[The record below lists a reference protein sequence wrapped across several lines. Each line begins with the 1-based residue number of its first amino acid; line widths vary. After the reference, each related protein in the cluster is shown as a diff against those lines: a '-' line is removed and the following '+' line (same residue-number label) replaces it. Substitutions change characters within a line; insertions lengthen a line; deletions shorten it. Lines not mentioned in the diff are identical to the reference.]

1 MPQLQLPMFPVGV
14 TPITSLLAFIKE
26 DGNIIYFNG
35 SLPVFSHAEEDTQSF
50 RMITAQFCVN
60 GHTQQA
66 EIARAFGVTS
76 ISVKRSVKLYREEG
90 ARGFYKQKNRRGATI
105 LTPEVIEQVQQL
117 LSEHE
122 EVADIA
128 SKLNIKADTL
138 SKAIRAGRLHKP
150 VKKKDPDNLVTS
162 KSERSSAD
170 RAALMGVGAQDV
182 MGRVAASI
190 GDLESV
196 APEFQPVLDVPNGG
210 VLFALPALLAMGL
223 LKYTEQFFKLPKGY
237 YGLDSLFLLLAFM
250 ALTRLKSIESLRYC
264 APGEWGKLLGLDR
277 IPEART
283 LRVKVQKLSEEC
295 QAKNWSAEM
304 CSYWMESAPE
314 QAGVLYID
322 GHVRVYNGQQTQLPK
337 HHVAR
342 QKLCLRAT
350 TDYWVNAMDGQPFMV
365 VNKAVDPGMIKVIEN
380 DILPELAARV
390 PAQAERT
397 AAATKPYPH
406 KFTLVFDREGYSPE
420 FMARMK
426 ARQVAVLTYHKY
438 PGDDW
443 SETEFSEYTLTLPT
457 GETTQVKLA
466 ERGVCLSN
474 KLWVRE
480 IRKLTERGHQ
490 TSILATDYQA
500 DLTLIGARMFARWC
514 QENYFKYMREHY
526 GLDKLADYSVE
537 TITEPTQVVNPVYR
551 DLDGKVRSQV
561 GKLNRMLANFGAMHF
576 EGTLDDEKI
585 SSFIQQK
592 ADLNEAIEQQK
603 NAVEMLKKTRKE
615 TPHHIDVKDL
625 PEDQKFKQL
634 STQSKHLVDTIK
646 MTAYRA
652 ETAMANSLRG
662 NMSHPDEVRTLLCA
676 LYKTEAD
683 LLPDLEKQTLTIRLH
698 HLANVMSDNVIEK
711 LCTELN
717 ATETRF
723 PRTNL
728 RMVFKVGSI

>member
-1 MPQLQLPMFPVGV
+1 
-14 TPITSLLAFIKE
+14 
-26 DGNIIYFNG
+26 
-35 SLPVFSHAEEDTQSF
+35 
-50 RMITAQFCVN
+50 
-60 GHTQQA
+60 
-66 EIARAFGVTS
+66 
-76 ISVKRSVKLYREEG
+76 
-90 ARGFYKQKNRRGATI
+90 
-105 LTPEVIEQVQQL
+105 
-117 LSEHE
+117 
-122 EVADIA
+122 
-128 SKLNIKADTL
+128 
-138 SKAIRAGRLHKP
+138 
-150 VKKKDPDNLVTS
+150 
-162 KSERSSAD
+162 
-170 RAALMGVGAQDV
+170 MGVGAQDV

-196 APEFQPVLDVPNGG
+196 APQFQPVLDVPNGG

-283 LRVKVQKLSEEC
+283 LRVKVQALSEDN
-295 QAKNWSAEM
+295 QAKSWSAEL
-304 CSYWMESAPE
+304 CRYWMESAPE

-322 GHVRVYNGQQTQLPK
+322 GHVRVYNGHQTQLPK

-380 DILPELAARV
+380 DILPELASRV

-397 AAATKPYPH
+397 AASTQPFPH

-426 ARQVAVLTYHKY
+426 AKQVAVLTYHKY

-443 SETEFSEYTLTLPT
+443 SETEFSEHTLILPT
-457 GETTQVKLA
+457 GETTRAKLA

-480 IRKLTERGHQ
+480 IRKLTESGHQ
-490 TSILATDYQA
+490 TAILSTDYQS
-500 DLTLIGARMFARWC
+500 DLTLIGAKMFARWC
-514 QENYFKYMREHY
+514 QENYFKYMRTHY

-561 GKLNRMLANFGAMHF
+561 GKLGRMMANFGAMHF
-576 EGTLDDEKI
+576 EGTLDDEQI
-585 SSFIQQK
+585 SPFMQQK
-592 ADLNEAIEQQK
+592 AELNEAIEQQK

-615 TPHHIDVKDL
+615 TPRHIDVNDL

-652 ETAMANSLRG
+652 ETAMANSLRKT
-662 NMSHPDEVRTLLCA
+662 MSDPDEVRTLLCA

-683 LLPDLEKQTLTIRLH
+683 LLPDLETQTLTIRLH

>member
-1 MPQLQLPMFPVGV
+1 
-14 TPITSLLAFIKE
+14 
-26 DGNIIYFNG
+26 
-35 SLPVFSHAEEDTQSF
+35 
-50 RMITAQFCVN
+50 
-60 GHTQQA
+60 
-66 EIARAFGVTS
+66 
-76 ISVKRSVKLYREEG
+76 
-90 ARGFYKQKNRRGATI
+90 
-105 LTPEVIEQVQQL
+105 
-117 LSEHE
+117 
-122 EVADIA
+122 
-128 SKLNIKADTL
+128 
-138 SKAIRAGRLHKP
+138 
-150 VKKKDPDNLVTS
+150 
-162 KSERSSAD
+162 
-170 RAALMGVGAQDV
+170 MGVGAQDV

-196 APEFQPVLDVPNGG
+196 APEFQAVLDVPHGG

-283 LRVKVQKLSEEC
+283 LRNKVQLLSHDKT
-295 QAKNWSAEM
+295 QAKGWSAEL
-304 CSYWMESAPE
+304 CRYWMELAPE

-322 GHVRVYNGQQTQLPK
+322 GHVRVYNGHQTQLPK

-365 VNKAVDPGMIKVIEN
+365 INKAVDPGMIKVIED
-380 DILPELAARV
+380 DILPELEARV
-390 PAQAERT
+390 PDQAKRT
-397 AAATKPYPH
+397 TAATKPYPH
-406 KFTLVFDREGYSPE
+406 KLTLVFDREGYSPDL
-420 FMARMK
+420 MARMK
-426 ARQVAVLTYHKY
+426 AKQVAVLTYHKY

-443 SETEFSEYTLTLPT
+443 SETEFSEHLLTLPT
-457 GETTQVKLA
+457 GQTTHVKLA

-490 TSILATDYQA
+490 TAILATDYQA
-500 DLTLIGARMFARWC
+500 DLTFIGARMFARWC

-526 GLDKLADYSVE
+526 SLDKLAGYSVE
-537 TITEPTQVVNPVYR
+537 TIADPTQVVNPAYR
-551 DLDGKVRSQV
+551 DLDGQV
-561 GKLNRMLANFGAMHF
+561 KSKQGKLNRMLASFGAMHY
-576 EGTLDDEKI
+576 EGTLDDEKLGP
-585 SSFIQQK
+585 FLHKK
-592 ADLNEAIEQQK
+592 ATLQEEIEQQK
-603 NAVEMLKKTRKE
+603 SVVETLKKARKE
-615 TPHHIDVKDL
+615 TLHHIDVNDL

-652 ETAMANSLRG
+652 ETAMANSLRETL
-662 NMSHPDEVRTLLCA
+662 SHPDEARTLLRA
-676 LYKTEAD
+676 LYQTEAD

-711 LCTELN
+711 FCSEIN

>member
-1 MPQLQLPMFPVGV
+1 
-14 TPITSLLAFIKE
+14 
-26 DGNIIYFNG
+26 
-35 SLPVFSHAEEDTQSF
+35 
-50 RMITAQFCVN
+50 
-60 GHTQQA
+60 
-66 EIARAFGVTS
+66 
-76 ISVKRSVKLYREEG
+76 
-90 ARGFYKQKNRRGATI
+90 
-105 LTPEVIEQVQQL
+105 
-117 LSEHE
+117 
-122 EVADIA
+122 
-128 SKLNIKADTL
+128 
-138 SKAIRAGRLHKP
+138 
-150 VKKKDPDNLVTS
+150 
-162 KSERSSAD
+162 
-170 RAALMGVGAQDV
+170 MGVGAQDV
-182 MGRVAASI
+182 MGRVAASV

-196 APEFQPVLDVPNGG
+196 APEFQPVLDVPHGG
-210 VLFALPALLAMGL
+210 VLFALPALLSMGL
-223 LKYTEQFFKLPKGY
+223 LKYTERFFKLPKGY

-250 ALTRLKSIESLRYC
+250 ALTRLKSIESLRYW

-283 LRVKVQKLSEEC
+283 LRNKVQLLSHDN
-295 QAKNWSAEM
+295 QAKGWSAEM

-322 GHVRVYNGQQTQLPK
+322 GHVRVYNGHQTQLPK

-380 DILPELAARV
+380 DILPELAAKV
-390 PAQAERT
+390 PAQVERT
-397 AAATKPYPH
+397 AASTKPYPH

-438 PGDDW
+438 PGEDW
-443 SETEFSEYTLTLPT
+443 LETEFHEYTLTLPT
-457 GETTQVKLA
+457 GEITQVKLA

-474 KLWVRE
+474 NLWVRE

-490 TSILATDYQA
+490 TAILATDYQA
-500 DLTLIGARMFARWC
+500 DLTLIAAWMFARWC

-585 SSFIQQK
+585 SPFMQQK
-592 ADLNEAIEQQK
+592 AELNEAIEQQK
-603 NAVEMLKKTRKE
+603 NAVEILKKTRKE
-615 TPHHIDVKDL
+615 TPHHIDVNDL

-634 STQSKHLVDTIK
+634 STQSKHLIDTIK

-652 ETAMANSLRG
+652 ETAMANNLREK
-662 NMSHPDEVRTLLCA
+662 MSHPDEVRTLLRA

-683 LLPDLEKQTLTIRLH
+683 LLPDLETQTLTIRLH

>member
-1 MPQLQLPMFPVGV
+1 
-14 TPITSLLAFIKE
+14 
-26 DGNIIYFNG
+26 
-35 SLPVFSHAEEDTQSF
+35 
-50 RMITAQFCVN
+50 
-60 GHTQQA
+60 
-66 EIARAFGVTS
+66 
-76 ISVKRSVKLYREEG
+76 
-90 ARGFYKQKNRRGATI
+90 
-105 LTPEVIEQVQQL
+105 
-117 LSEHE
+117 
-122 EVADIA
+122 
-128 SKLNIKADTL
+128 
-138 SKAIRAGRLHKP
+138 
-150 VKKKDPDNLVTS
+150 
-162 KSERSSAD
+162 
-170 RAALMGVGAQDV
+170 MGVGAQDV

-196 APEFQPVLDVPNGG
+196 TPEFQPVLDVPNGG
-210 VLFALPALLAMGL
+210 VLFALPALLTLGL
-223 LKYTEQFFKLPKGY
+223 LKYTAQFFKLPKGY

-250 ALTRLKSIESLRYC
+250 AFTRLKSVEAFRYS

-283 LRVKVQKLSEEC
+283 LRKKVQLLSHDN
-295 QAKNWSAEM
+295 QAQGWSAEL
-304 CSYWMESAPE
+304 CSYWMESAPD

-322 GHVRVYNGQQTQLPK
+322 GHVRVYNGHQTQLPK

-365 VNKAVDPGMIKVIEN
+365 VNKAVDPGLIKVIEN

-390 PAQAERT
+390 PEQAER
-397 AAATKPYPH
+397 AAASSKPFPH

-426 ARQVAVLTYHKY
+426 ARQVAILTYHKY
-438 PGDDW
+438 PGEDW
-443 SETEFSEYTLTLPT
+443 LETEFSEYTLTLPT
-457 GETTQVKLA
+457 GEITQVKLA

-480 IRKLTERGHQ
+480 IRKLTEGGHQ
-490 TSILATDYQA
+490 TAILATDYQS
-500 DLTLIGARMFARWC
+500 DLTLIGAKMFARWC

-537 TITEPTQVVNPVYR
+537 TIAEPTQVVNPDYR
-551 DLDGKVRSQV
+551 GLDGKVRSQV
-561 GKLNRMLANFGAMHF
+561 GKLGRMLANFGAMHF
-576 EGTLDDEKI
+576 EGTLDDEKLDP
-585 SSFIQQK
+585 FLHKK
-592 ADLNEAIEQQK
+592 ADLQEAIEQQK
-603 NAVEMLKKTRKE
+603 FVVEMLKKARKE

-634 STQSKHLVDTIK
+634 STQSKHLIDTIK

-652 ETAMANSLRG
+652 ETAMANSLREK
-662 NMSHPDEVRTLLCA
+662 MSHPDEVRTLLRA

-683 LLPDLEKQTLTIRLH
+683 LLPDLETQTLTIRLH

-728 RMVFKVGSI
+728 RMVFKIGSI

>member
-1 MPQLQLPMFPVGV
+1 
-14 TPITSLLAFIKE
+14 
-26 DGNIIYFNG
+26 
-35 SLPVFSHAEEDTQSF
+35 
-50 RMITAQFCVN
+50 
-60 GHTQQA
+60 
-66 EIARAFGVTS
+66 
-76 ISVKRSVKLYREEG
+76 
-90 ARGFYKQKNRRGATI
+90 
-105 LTPEVIEQVQQL
+105 
-117 LSEHE
+117 
-122 EVADIA
+122 
-128 SKLNIKADTL
+128 
-138 SKAIRAGRLHKP
+138 
-150 VKKKDPDNLVTS
+150 
-162 KSERSSAD
+162 
-170 RAALMGVGAQDV
+170 MGVGAQDV
-182 MGRVAASI
+182 MGRVAASV

-196 APEFQPVLDVPNGG
+196 APEFQPVLDVPHGG
-210 VLFALPALLAMGL
+210 VLFALPALLSMGL
-223 LKYTEQFFKLPKGY
+223 LKYTERFFKLPKGY

-250 ALTRLKSIESLRYC
+250 ALTRLKSIESLRYW

-283 LRVKVQKLSEEC
+283 LRNKVQLLSHDN
-295 QAKNWSAEM
+295 QAKGWSAEM

-322 GHVRVYNGQQTQLPK
+322 GHVRVYNGHQTQLPK

-380 DILPELAARV
+380 DILPELAAKV
-390 PAQAERT
+390 PAQVERT
-397 AAATKPYPH
+397 AASTKPYPH

-438 PGDDW
+438 PGEDW
-443 SETEFSEYTLTLPT
+443 LETEFHEYTLTLPT
-457 GETTQVKLA
+457 GEITQVKLA

-474 KLWVRE
+474 NLWVRE

-490 TSILATDYQA
+490 TAILATDYQA
-500 DLTLIGARMFARWC
+500 DLTLIAAWMFARWC

-585 SSFIQQK
+585 SPFMQQK
-592 ADLNEAIEQQK
+592 AELNEAIEQQK
-603 NAVEMLKKTRKE
+603 NAIEILKKTRKE
-615 TPHHIDVKDL
+615 TPHHIDVNDL

-634 STQSKHLVDTIK
+634 STQSKHLIDTIK

-652 ETAMANSLRG
+652 ETAMANNLREK
-662 NMSHPDEVRTLLCA
+662 MSHPDEVRTLLRA

-683 LLPDLEKQTLTIRLH
+683 LLPDLETQTLTIRLH

>member
-1 MPQLQLPMFPVGV
+1 
-14 TPITSLLAFIKE
+14 
-26 DGNIIYFNG
+26 
-35 SLPVFSHAEEDTQSF
+35 
-50 RMITAQFCVN
+50 
-60 GHTQQA
+60 
-66 EIARAFGVTS
+66 
-76 ISVKRSVKLYREEG
+76 
-90 ARGFYKQKNRRGATI
+90 
-105 LTPEVIEQVQQL
+105 
-117 LSEHE
+117 
-122 EVADIA
+122 
-128 SKLNIKADTL
+128 
-138 SKAIRAGRLHKP
+138 
-150 VKKKDPDNLVTS
+150 
-162 KSERSSAD
+162 
-170 RAALMGVGAQDV
+170 MGVGAQDV

-283 LRVKVQKLSEEC
+283 LRNKVQLLSYDN
-295 QAKNWSAEM
+295 QAKGWSAEL
-304 CSYWMESAPE
+304 CRYWLELAPE

-322 GHVRVYNGQQTQLPK
+322 GHVRVYNGHQTQLPK

-365 VNKAVDPGMIKVIEN
+365 VNKVVDPGMIKVIEN

-397 AAATKPYPH
+397 AASTRPYPH
-406 KFTLVFDREGYSPE
+406 KFTLVFDREGFSPE
-420 FMARMK
+420 LMARMK
-426 ARQVAVLTYHKY
+426 TKQVAILTYHKY

-443 SETEFSEYTLTLPT
+443 LETEFNEHLLTLPT
-457 GETTQVKLA
+457 GQTTLVKLA

-500 DLTLIGARMFARWC
+500 DLTFIGATMFARWS

-526 GLDKLADYSVE
+526 SLDKLAGYSVE
-537 TITEPTQVVNPVYR
+537 TIVETTQVVNPAYR
-551 DLDGKVRSQV
+551 DLDGQVRSKQ
-561 GKLNRMLANFGAMHF
+561 GKLNRMLASFGAMHF
-576 EGTLDDEKI
+576 EGTLDDEKL
-585 SSFIQQK
+585 SPFLHKK
-592 ADLNEAIEQQK
+592 ADLQEEIEQQK
-603 NAVEMLKKTRKE
+603 RVVEALKKARKE
-615 TPHHIDVKDL
+615 TLHHINVNDL
-625 PEDQKFKQL
+625 PEEHKFKQL

-652 ETAMANSLRG
+652 ETAMANSLRES
-662 NMSHPDEVRTLLCA
+662 MSHPDEARTLLRA
-676 LYKTEAD
+676 LYQTEAD

-698 HLANVMSDNVIEK
+698 HLANAMSDNVIEK
-711 LCTELN
+711 FCAELN

>member
-1 MPQLQLPMFPVGV
+1 
-14 TPITSLLAFIKE
+14 
-26 DGNIIYFNG
+26 
-35 SLPVFSHAEEDTQSF
+35 
-50 RMITAQFCVN
+50 
-60 GHTQQA
+60 
-66 EIARAFGVTS
+66 
-76 ISVKRSVKLYREEG
+76 
-90 ARGFYKQKNRRGATI
+90 
-105 LTPEVIEQVQQL
+105 
-117 LSEHE
+117 
-122 EVADIA
+122 
-128 SKLNIKADTL
+128 
-138 SKAIRAGRLHKP
+138 
-150 VKKKDPDNLVTS
+150 
-162 KSERSSAD
+162 
-170 RAALMGVGAQDV
+170 MGVGAQDV

-210 VLFALPALLAMGL
+210 VLFALPALLSMGL

-250 ALTRLKSIESLRYC
+250 ALTRLKSIESLRYW

-283 LRVKVQKLSEEC
+283 LRNKVQLLSHDN
-295 QAKNWSAEM
+295 QAKSWSAEM

-365 VNKAVDPGMIKVIEN
+365 INKAVDPGMIKVIEN
-380 DILPELAARV
+380 DILPELSARV
-390 PAQAERT
+390 PAQTERT

-426 ARQVAVLTYHKY
+426 SQQVAVLTYHKY
-438 PGDDW
+438 PGEDW
-443 SETEFSEYTLTLPT
+443 LETEFSEHSLTLPT
-457 GETTQVKLA
+457 GETAQVKLA

-480 IRKLTERGHQ
+480 IRKLTEGGHQ
-490 TSILATDYQA
+490 TAILATDYQA
-500 DLTLIGARMFARWC
+500 DLTLIGAKMFARWC

-561 GKLNRMLANFGAMHF
+561 GKLGRMLANFGAMHF

-585 SSFIQQK
+585 SPFMQQK
-592 ADLNEAIEQQK
+592 AELNETIEQQK

-615 TPHHIDVKDL
+615 TPRHIDVHDL

-634 STQSKHLVDTIK
+634 STQSKHLIDTIK

-652 ETAMANSLRG
+652 ETAMANSLRE
-662 NMSHPDEVRTLLCA
+662 NMSHPDEVRALLRA

-683 LLPDLEKQTLTIRLH
+683 LLPNLETQTLTIRLH